1 MHNYQDIEILLVED
15 NDADAELTLRALRK
29 GHISNKIARVHDGV
43 EALEFIFRE
52 GSFAQRD
59 PALPKLI
66 MLDMQMPR
74 LNGLEVLRRLKA
86 NNFSKTIPIVMLT
99 SSAMDRDLLQSY
111 ELGVNSYLVKPVDVA
126 AFMDMV
132 LKAGLYWITIN
143 RAAPNGST

>member
-1 MHNYQDIEILLVED
+1 MDSYQNIDILLVED

-29 GHISNKIARVHDGV
+29 SHVANKIARVRDGV
-43 EALEFIFRE
+43 EALEFVFRE
-52 GSFAQRD
+52 GPFAQRD
-59 PALPKLI
+59 PTLPKLI

-86 NNFSKTIPIVMLT
+86 DNTTKMIPIVMLT

-126 AFMDMV
+126 AFIDLV
-132 LKAGLYWITIN
+132 LKAGLYWVTIN
-143 RAAPNGST
+143 RTPPNGPA

>member
-1 MHNYQDIEILLVED
+1 VDSYQDIEILLVED
-15 NDADAELTLRALRK
+15 SDTDAELTLRALRK
-29 GHISNKIARVHDGV
+29 GRIANKIARVRDGV
-43 EALEFIFRE
+43 EALEFIFRQ

-66 MLDMQMPR
+66 MLDVQMPR

-86 NNFSKTIPIVMLT
+86 DDATRMIPIVMLT

-126 AFMDMV
+126 AFSDLV

-143 RAAPNGST
+143 RTPPSG